1 MLEEWEMVGEKEGCP
16 NCGERGIDV
25 LAWIEFN
32 KYSDA
37 INIDKVYCY
46 NCHQVYDPIY
56 DMNEKIK

>member
-1 MLEEWEMVGEKEGCP
+1 MEKEGCP